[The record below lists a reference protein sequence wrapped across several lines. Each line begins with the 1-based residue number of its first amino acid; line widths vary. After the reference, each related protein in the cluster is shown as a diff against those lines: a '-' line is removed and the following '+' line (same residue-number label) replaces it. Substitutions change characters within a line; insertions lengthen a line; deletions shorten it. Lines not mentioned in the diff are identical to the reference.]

1 MPSGQWHS
9 GSALYSWGNKNF
21 RSSRCL
27 SFRVYSFPTPSP
39 DTDRTLV
46 GLMGP
51 PFQFIV
57 LSLPLK
63 SEKKIEIKSKFTIE
77 SSHMLS
83 ISCGDLMESGGRYI
97 VLFLDNFSPFQ
108 NKDETRIA
116 SSPVYFQY
124 DDFIH
129 QQLKKISQQKQ

>member
-1 MPSGQWHS
+1 
-9 GSALYSWGNKNF
+9 
-21 RSSRCL
+21 

-83 ISCGDLMESGGRYI
+83 ISCGDLMESGRNI
-97 VLFLDNFSPFQ
+97 VLFLDNFSPF
-108 NKDETRIA
+108 
-116 SSPVYFQY
+116 
-124 DDFIH
+124 
-129 QQLKKISQQKQ
+129 